1 MILLPKK
8 LQVFFSKSK
17 AIAALMVLSFSLLTG
32 VSANAQVSSYTVT
45 QLQATPAFAVLN
57 TATKTPLS
65 PTTGATI
72 DDAVYTYSLPFAF
85 TFNGT
90 AYPAGTTVYVS
101 VNGFVTF
108 GSTPTASNYSP
119 ITSSETYAGA
129 ISVFGRDLEILTPNT
144 TTSNISSFV
153 ANASPNRIAKIEWAV
168 RRSNSGTIN
177 SSGTGSYE
185 AGVFY
190 LQLWLYET
198 TNVVEMQYGTIS
210 PTSTATPGQIGLR
223 GTSSSDFKMLN
234 YMPATSADW
243 PGVAPA
249 PVGSMTVGSN
259 PATDSGFLVRLK
271 STPGTI
277 VSTSNRT
284 FRWTPDPCPSP
295 SAVSVSNIAIT
306 TADVAFTA
314 PSVAPSN
321 GYVYEVRTSGAAG
334 SGASGLVQSGA
345 TPSNPFT
352 LSSLVGGTTY
362 TVYVRSYC
370 GGATYGSWVSS
381 GSFTTLCAG
390 VFPYYEGFDPF
401 SGGFTVPNLPLCTS
415 RQNAGTGNNWVTTN
429 PVGAGYF
436 DEHLIY
442 NFHPT
447 NPANAWF
454 YTSGVNLIAGNEYR
468 ISYTYGGSSQF
479 TFITNKMEVKY
490 GTAPNATAMVIP
502 IDNHPVIK
510 TSPFTNVV
518 NFTAP
523 STGTFY
529 FGFHAYSDANNGEIY
544 LDDIEVVDSYCKK
557 PTGLTAPPALIS
569 FNSALVTWTA
579 PSPAPGSGYTYYLS
593 TTNPIKTAGSF
604 VIGNTYTITT
614 LGTTSYTAIGA
625 SSNTVGVTFV
635 ATGVGTG
642 TGTATEQLANN
653 TAGTGTVGAGST
665 VLNLNGL
672 SPLTTYYVWVRGNC
686 SAGDYSQWSS
696 YVSFTT
702 LAAPPTYC
710 LPSGGG
716 NSQDPNGITNVTMG
730 TINNTTGIETNN
742 YGDYSS
748 LSTNTPQGATIPVS
762 ITFRTGFTYDT
773 NIWVDWNND
782 GDFVDAGESVYTGTS
797 GSAVPSTLNASF
809 TVPLAQPIG
818 SRRLRIG
825 SIDDPIFTGGALTP
839 CRVGAYQAFEDYTI
853 NVVVA
858 PPALTISSNTST
870 QCAGTPSPLVTIT
883 AGGPPV
889 YDGYSWFPATGV
901 SGTPATGYT
910 FTNTSTTTYILTANQ
925 TSGSYSTNSVSF
937 TYVANDVPTPITIA
951 TPSGTVSCPSGNGI
965 PLTASGGVVSN
976 ITIFN
981 EDFNSGLGAWTT
993 TNTSSGGANTAAP
1006 AWTPRPNGSAVSFAT
1021 LNSNDNSQF
1030 VVSNSDAQGGFPSPS
1045 VTRTTLVSPAISLV
1059 GYQTASLSFYHYF
1072 NWIAASDVASVD
1084 VSNSATG
1091 PWTTLTAYTSD
1102 QGAASAFAL
1111 AIVNLN
1117 SYVGQTIYVRFNYQS
1132 NWGWWWALDNVKV
1145 AGSAS
1150 SSIVW
1155 SPTTG
1160 LYTDAAGTTAY
1171 TGTGA
1176 NTVYVITPTPQTYT
1190 ASAST
1195 PGPTVCSATQS
1206 VAITVNP
1213 IVAGTVSSAQTIC
1226 YGAPANLTLTG
1237 TTGTVTGWQWATN
1250 LAFTTPNAIAS
1261 SASATLTSAQMGVL
1275 TTDRYYRAV
1284 VTNGICTAYSNVV
1297 KITYNS
1303 STWDGAS
1310 WTNGTPSSTKAAIFD
1325 ADYDSGNA
1333 VSPGTLNACSV
1344 FISSGDI
1351 TFLSGD
1357 SLISQNDVNT
1367 SGGTLTFEN
1376 NASLVQV
1383 NNSAVNTGNIT
1394 YKRNTTP
1401 ITRFD
1406 YTYWA
1411 SPVAPQTLV
1420 ALSPLTLSD
1429 KYYTFSPASNSWV
1442 NVNSNTLMDAGKG
1455 YIIRGPNNFS
1465 PTVPAVFSGQ
1475 FYGVPNNGVISTPI
1489 VVGAGDVNI
1498 IGNPYPSALNID
1510 LFFDYN
1516 GVGGSGTGIVDKTIY
1531 LWTHNTPV
1539 AANNYSNSDYAVYN
1553 YMGGT
1558 GTSGA
1563 LGTNNAVP
1571 TGKIASGQS
1580 FFIKGLANGNAVFNN
1595 SMRVAGNNNQFYKN
1609 QPSAITSSD
1618 RSRVWLELFNNQ
1630 GGYKQTLIGYAAGA
1644 TNGYDSGYDGELF
1657 DGGSSVLLYSKLA
1670 PKNLSIQGRGLPFN
1684 ENDIIPLGFK
1694 VTTAGSYEIKLSNFD
1709 GLFDTQKVYI
1719 EDLLLNVIHDLKDSN
1734 YAFTSASGVFDTRF
1748 VLRFTSSALS
1758 TNAQQLDGTTVVV
1771 YKQNEAIHINSGMAT
1786 MEEVKIYDVR
1796 GSLLYSKNKVDSSD
1810 LVVSTLTSSKQ
1821 VLLITITSTDG
1832 KSVTKK
1838 LIF

>member
-17 AIAALMVLSFSLLTG
+17 AIAALTVLSFSLLTG
-32 VSANAQVSSYTVT
+32 VSANAQVSSYVVSSIANAFVS
-45 QLQATPAFAVLN
+45 LPAPAGGANKIALSS
-57 TATKTPLS
+57 TAT
-65 PTTGATI
+65 AT
-72 DDAVYTYSLPFAF
+72 DDAIFPLALPFGF

-90 AYPAGTTVYVS
+90 AYASGANMNVS
-101 VNGFVTF
+101 MNGFVTF
-108 GSTPTASNYSP
+108 GATAPSLTNYTPISG
-119 ITSSETYAGA
+119 SEAYAGA
-129 ISVFGRDLEILTPNT
+129 ISVYGRDLDLIAPST
-144 TTSNISSFV
+144 TINVSYIVTGS
-153 ANASPNRIAKIEWAV
+153 APNRILKIEWFV
-168 RRSNSGTIN
+168 RRSSGAT
-177 SSGTGSYE
+177 TGIDTNT
-185 AGVFY
+185 FPF
-190 LQLWLYET
+190 QLWLYET
-198 TNVVEMQYGTIS
+198 TNVIEMHYQTFAPSSATATTGQVGLRGTTNADYKNLVYTTVADWPATLMS
-210 PTSTATPGQIGLR
+210 GGAANTDAVRLSKTPGQI
-223 GTSSSDFKMLN
+223 
-234 YMPATSADW
+234 AA
-243 PGVAPA
+243 
-249 PVGSMTVGSN
+249 GS
-259 PATDSGFLVRLK
+259 VR
-271 STPGTI
+271 SI
-277 VSTSNRT
+277 
-284 FRWTPDPCPSP
+284 RWTPDPCPSP

-306 TADVAFTA
+306 TADVTFTA

-334 SGASGLVQSGA
+334 SGATGLVQSGP

-544 LDDIEVVDSYCKK
+544 LDDIEVVDSSCKK
-557 PTGLTAPPALIS
+557 PTALTAPPALIS

-593 TTNPIKTAGSF
+593 TTNPVKTAGSF

-710 LPSGGG
+710 LPSGAG

-730 TINNTTGIETNN
+730 TINNTTGIEPNN

-748 LSTNTPQGATIPVS
+748 LSTNTPQGAVVPVS
-762 ITFRTGFTYDT
+762 ITFKTGFTYDT

-858 PPALTISSNTST
+858 PPTLTISSNTST
-870 QCAGTPSPLVTIT
+870 QCAGTASPLVTIT
-883 AGGPPV
+883 AGLAD
-889 YDGYSWFPATGV
+889 YQTFSWSPSGGV
-901 SGTPATGYT
+901 SGTPATGFT
-910 FTNTSTTTYILTANQ
+910 FTNTSTTTYTLTANQ
-925 TSGSYSTNSVSF
+925 TSGAYSTNSASF
-937 TYVANDVPTPITIA
+937 VYVANDVPTPITIA

-1059 GYQTASLSFYHYF
+1059 GYQSASLSFYHYL
-1072 NWIAASDVASVD
+1072 NWIASSDIATVD
-1084 VSNSATG
+1084 VSNSASG

-1117 SYVGQTIYVRFNYQS
+1117 AYVGQTIYVRFNYQS

-1155 SPTTG
+1155 TPTTG

-1195 PGPTVCSATQS
+1195 PGPTICSATQS

-1213 IVAGTVSSAQTIC
+1213 IIAGTASSAQTIC
-1226 YGAPANLTLTG
+1226 YGSPANLTLTG

-1261 SASATLTSAQMGVL
+1261 SASATLTSAQMGAL

-1406 YTYWA
+1406 YTYWS

-1420 ALSPLTLSD
+1420 ALSPLTLAD

-1442 NVNSNTLMDAGKG
+1442 NVNSNNLMDAGKG

-1489 VVGAGDVNI
+1489 VVGTGDVNI
-1498 IGNPYPSALNID
+1498 IGNPYPSALNIN

-1558 GTSGA
+1558 GTTGA

-1580 FFIKGLANGNAVFNN
+1580 FFIKGLANGNVVFNN

-1609 QPSAITSSD
+1609 QSSSITGSD

-1630 GGYKQTLIGYAAGA
+1630 GGYKQTMIGYAAGA
-1644 TNGYDSGYDGELF
+1644 TNAFDSGYDGELV

-1734 YAFTSASGVFDTRF
+1734 YTFTSASGVFDTRF

-1758 TNAQQLDGTTVVV
+1758 TSAQQLDGTSVVV
-1771 YKQNEAIHINSGMAT
+1771 YKQNEAIHINSGAAT

-1796 GSLLYSKNKVDSSD
+1796 GSLLYSKTKVDATD
-1810 LVVSTLTSSKQ
+1810 LVVSTLTSSQQ